1 MRASTQSVTAR
12 APAKI
17 NIYLGVGPRR
27 RDGFHGLATVFHA
40 LRLSDDV
47 VAERTDPGPVTVDVV
62 ADEGGTVDADEVP
75 RDSSNLAARAAESLR
90 RYAGVECGVHLT
102 IVKRIPVAG
111 GLAGGSADAA
121 AALVACDAVW
131 QTGCGKAEL
140 ATLGA
145 RLGSDVPFALHGGTV
160 LGSGR
165 GEQLCAVMAPGALH
179 WVLAVADGGLST
191 PRVYSELDRLRDGI
205 DVPAPNVPDS
215 LLAAL
220 RQADV
225 DSVAAHLDNDL
236 QQAACR
242 LRPSLHDVLDAGR
255 DLGAA
260 GGIVSGSGP
269 TVVFLARGAESARD
283 LADGLRAGGHCRAA
297 VATSGA
303 AAGARLVTG

>member
-1 MRASTQSVTAR
+1 MRASAQSATAR

-17 NIYLGVGPRR
+17 NIHLSVGPRR
-27 RDGFHGLATVFHA
+27 RDGFHDLATVFHA

-47 VAERTDPGPVTVDVV
+47 IAERTDPGPVTVDVV
-62 ADEGGTVDADEVP
+62 AGDGSDIAIDGVP
-75 RDSSNLAARAAESLR
+75 RDGSNLAARAAESLR
-90 RYAGVECGVHLT
+90 RYAGVECGVNLT

-121 AALVACDAVW
+121 AALVACDAIW

-145 RLGSDVPFALHGGTV
+145 RLGSDVPFSLHGGTV

-165 GEQLCAVMAPGALH
+165 GEQLCPVMAPGPLH

-191 PRVYSELDRLRDGI
+191 PQVYAELDRMRAHL
-205 DVPAPNVPDS
+205 DVPSPSVPDT

-220 RQADV
+220 RRADV
-225 DSVAAHLDNDL
+225 DVIAEHLSNDL
-236 QQAACR
+236 QPAACR

-269 TVVFLARGAESARD
+269 TVVFLARDADGARD
-283 LADGLRAGGHCRAA
+283 LAERLPSSGYCRAA

-303 AAGARLVTG
+303 AAGSRVVTG

>member
-1 MRASTQSVTAR
+1 MTAR

-17 NIYLGVGPRR
+17 NIHLGVGPRR
-27 RDGFHGLATVFHA
+27 RDGFHDLATVFHA

-47 VAERTDPGPVTVDVV
+47 VAERRDPGPVTIDVV
-62 ADEGGTVDADEVP
+62 AGEGSAVDIGTVPLDG
-75 RDSSNLAARAAESLR
+75 SNLAVRAAESLR

-140 ATLGA
+140 ATLAA
-145 RLGSDVPFALHGGTV
+145 RLGSDVPFSLHGGTV

-165 GEQLCAVMAPGALH
+165 GEHLCPVMAPGPLH

-191 PRVYSELDRLRDGI
+191 PAVYGELDRMRAGH
-205 DVPAPNVPDS
+205 DVSPPSVPDA

-220 RQADV
+220 RQVDV
-225 DSVAAHLDNDL
+225 EAVAAHLSNDL
-236 QQAACR
+236 EPAACR

-255 DLGAA
+255 DLGAS

-269 TVVFLARGAESARD
+269 TVVFLAGDAESAHV
-283 LADGLRAGGHCRAA
+283 LAEGLQASGHCLAA
-297 VATSGA
+297 VVTSGSA
-303 AAGARLVTG
+303 PGARVITG